1 MGAGRAV
8 EPAASTSATTSLLK
22 GLWHAESFVT
32 STAVSVSRPGVEEMD
47 NTTPPID
54 GPGPTELS
62 WRNAIDSFT
71 THAFLVLD
79 SGGVITSWSIGAER
93 LFGYSADHMLGRH
106 VACLFTPV
114 DRELGVPTLA
124 LQRAERDGTVSS
136 HRRFVHCDG
145 TPRYVYTTLV
155 GLRPDSALVGYAA
168 IAYEAPI
175 PAAEEDIHQLRDVL
189 VARVED
195 ASQRLSESNARL
207 TTEIVDRTQAEAARM
222 RLLRRLIVAQEDE
235 RRRIARDLHDDLGQR
250 LTGLRLALEALE
262 GSANDTA
269 LAGTFTDA
277 LEMLAHI
284 DEGLDFL
291 AWELR
296 PAALDELG
304 LIKVLD
310 TYVEEWSRH
319 AGVRALFHAP
329 LQDVERFAAEIEVS
343 VYRIA
348 QEALHNVAKHARAR
362 SVNVLLETRGTHI
375 VLVIED
381 DGIGFQGV
389 GASEQ
394 MIGLTGMRERAA
406 AVGGTLD
413 IEATPG
419 GGTTVLARIP
429 IVLPARLGRAHDR
442 RSGDQPGGAS
452 SSDGSTTVAD
462 GNGSVVTSMRAR
474 LQELQHAVASRDE
487 FIATVAH
494 ELRNPV
500 APLMFQLRLAIE
512 KAEHMAPSGEAL
524 PSEWVQSQLR
534 RIEQRLHRLL
544 ETLDRLLDVSRLST
558 GRIDLQPEPMSL
570 ARVVR
575 DVLGTFEAELG
586 IARCT
591 VLFTE
596 RQEASGSWDVL
607 RIEQICRNLVS
618 NAIRFGAGRPIDV
631 VVDAD
636 PECATLEVRD
646 RGVGIAPALHTR
658 IFERFERGT
667 EQRSGGFGIGL
678 WVVKSICIAMGG
690 TVAVESDLGEGAC
703 FTVRLPR
710 RHERP
715 FANSRSEEA

>member
-1 MGAGRAV
+1 
-8 EPAASTSATTSLLK
+8 
-22 GLWHAESFVT
+22 
-32 STAVSVSRPGVEEMD
+32 MD
-47 NTTPPID
+47 NETHRI
-54 GPGPTELS
+54 GIARLS
-62 WRNAIDSFT
+62 GHDATWRIAIDSFT
-71 THAFLVLD
+71 THAFLTLD
-79 SGGVITSWSIGAER
+79 LDGVIRSWSVGAER
-93 LFGYSADHMLGRH
+93 LLGYPADHIIGCHLSVLFVPADRDLGI
-106 VACLFTPV
+106 
-114 DRELGVPTLA
+114 PTQA
-124 LQRAERDGTVSS
+124 LQRAAQDGAVASNRRFAHRDGTFRHV
-136 HRRFVHCDG
+136 R
-145 TPRYVYTTLV
+145 TTLV
-155 GLRPDSALVGYAA
+155 SMRQESALLGYAA
-168 IAYEAPI
+168 EAHELPM
-175 PAAEEDIHQLRDVL
+175 PGAEEDVRRTRDL
-189 VARVED
+189 LAARVED
-195 ASQRLSESNARL
+195 TSQRLSESNARL
-207 TTEIVDRTQAEAARM
+207 TTEIVDRTQIEAARM
-222 RLLRRLIVAQEDE
+222 RLLRRLVVAQEEE

-250 LTGLRLALEALE
+250 LTALRLTLEALE
-262 GSANDTA
+262 SKAGEDAPWANA
-269 LAGTFTDA
+269 IPDA
-277 LEMLAHI
+277 LGMLAHI
-284 DEGLDFL
+284 DQGLDFL

-329 LQDVERFAAEIEVS
+329 LHDVGRFAGEIEVS

-362 SVNVLLETRGTHI
+362 SVNVLLETRGESL
-375 VLVIED
+375 VVVIED

-389 GASEQ
+389 EFGEQ

-413 IEATPG
+413 IEPTPG

-429 IVLPARLGRAHDR
+429 IVPQSRVGPVHEETSDDR
-442 RSGDQPGGAS
+442 RGAAP
-452 SSDGSTTVAD
+452 SSDSPIGAADTNGTVL
-462 GNGSVVTSMRAR
+462 TSMQAR
-474 LQELQHAVASRDE
+474 LQELRQAVAARDE

-512 KAEHMAPSGEAL
+512 KAEHMAPSAGVL

-558 GRIDLQPEPMSL
+558 GRIDLQPEPMDL

-575 DVLGTFEAELG
+575 DVISTFDAELSV
-586 IARCT
+586 ARCT
-591 VLFTE
+591 LVLTE
-596 RQEASGSWDVL
+596 RQEATGSWDAL

-618 NAIRFGAGRPIDV
+618 NAIRFGAGRPIEI

-636 PECATLEVRD
+636 AECATLQVRD
-646 RGVGIAPALHTR
+646 QGVGIAPALHTR
-658 IFERFERGT
+658 IFERFERGV

-678 WVVKSICIAMGG
+678 WVVKSICAAMGG
-690 TVAVESDLGEGAC
+690 TVSVESNPGEGAC
-703 FTVRLPR
+703 FTVSLPR

-715 FANSRSEEA
+715 VANSRSEGT

>member
-1 MGAGRAV
+1 MDNETHAMGGAD
-8 EPAASTSATTSLLK
+8 AASQT
-22 GLWHAESFVT
+22 
-32 STAVSVSRPGVEEMD
+32 
-47 NTTPPID
+47 
-54 GPGPTELS
+54 
-62 WRNAIDSFT
+62 WRIAIDSFT
-71 THAFLVLD
+71 SHAFLVMD
-79 SGGVITSWSIGAER
+79 ADGAITSWSVGAER
-93 LFGYSADHMLGRH
+93 LFGYPADDILGRH
-106 VACLFTPV
+106 VACLFMPADQEV
-114 DRELGVPTLA
+114 GVPTLA
-124 LQRAERDGTVSS
+124 LQRAERDGAVSS

-145 TPRYVYTTLV
+145 TLRYVYATLV
-155 GLRPDSALVGYAA
+155 CLRPDSALVGYAA
-168 IAYEAPI
+168 IAYEVPI
-175 PAAEEDIHQLRDVL
+175 PAEEADIRQMRDVL

-207 TTEIVDRTQAEAARM
+207 TTEIVDRTQVEAARM

-250 LTGLRLALEALE
+250 LTGLRLALEAL
-262 GSANDTA
+262 GVSTGDDAA
-269 LAGTFTDA
+269 LTGTIADA
-277 LEMLAHI
+277 LGMLAHI

-362 SVNVLLETRGTHI
+362 SVNVLLETRGEHI
-375 VLVIED
+375 VVVIED
-381 DGIGFQGV
+381 DGVGFHGV
-389 GASEQ
+389 GSSEQ

-413 IEATPG
+413 IEPTPG

-429 IVLPARLGRAHDR
+429 IVLPARLGRAHDQ

-452 SSDGSTTVAD
+452 SSDGSTAVAD
-462 GNGSVVTSMRAR
+462 SNGTVLTSMRAR

-512 KAEHMAPSGEAL
+512 KAEHMAPAGEAL

-558 GRIDLQPEPMSL
+558 GRIDLQPEPMNL

-575 DVLGTFEAELG
+575 DVIGTFEAELSV
-586 IARCT
+586 ARCT
-591 VLFTE
+591 VVLTE
-596 RQEASGSWDVL
+596 RQEATGSWDVL

-646 RGVGIAPALHTR
+646 HGVGIAPTLHTR
-658 IFERFERGT
+658 IFERFERGA

-678 WVVKSICIAMGG
+678 WVVKSVCVAMGG

-715 FANSRSEEA
+715 VANSRSEGT